1 MMSDDCRQVGS
12 YFLHRG
18 FGDNNFKYT
27 FSSRI
32 CWERWGEGHFN
43 LIFITILW
51 FIFSNITIIG
61 FKCSSSLICKSSI
74 EVNDTC
80 NLNRVL
86 HFVIISRVCGA
97 F

>member
-1 MMSDDCRQVGS
+1 MIIILKIYSQAEFVG
-12 YFLHRG
+12 RG
-18 FGDNNFKYT
+18 GG
-27 FSSRI
+27 R
-32 CWERWGEGHFN
+32 GHFN

-61 FKCSSSLICKSSI
+61 LKCSSSLTCKSSI
-74 EVNDTC
+74 EVNNTC

>member
-1 MMSDDCRQVGS
+1 MVIVISKYILKQNLLGEVG
-12 YFLHRG
+12 G
-18 FGDNNFKYT
+18 G
-27 FSSRI
+27 
-32 CWERWGEGHFN
+32 GHFN

-61 FKCSSSLICKSSI
+61 LKFSYSLTCKSLI

-86 HFVIISRVCGA
+86 HFVIILRVCGA